1 MNKYL
6 ENIIRHKGQEVEER
20 KALYPEKLLEKSI
33 CFSTN
38 PVSMKAYLQRPDKSG
53 VIAEF
58 KRKSPSKGWIRQFAN
73 PAEITLGYMQ
83 SGATA
88 LSVLTDH
95 HFFAGS
101 FDDLKAARNENY
113 CPILQKDFIIDEY
126 QLIEAKSIGADAV
139 LLIAAVLTE
148 RELKSLAKAAH
159 NLNLE
164 TIIELHS
171 TDEIDKIPNDTDVIG
186 INNRNLRTFNVNIE
200 NSENLLHH
208 LPGKFVKIAE
218 SGISTAEEG
227 AELKMMG
234 FGGLLI
240 GAQFMASADPILACK
255 RFIRKMDSILETEQQ
270 IKL

>member
-6 ENIIRHKGQEVEER
+6 ENIIRHKRREVEER
-20 KALYPEKLLEKSI
+20 KALYPVKLLEKSI
-33 CFSTN
+33 YFSTN

-83 SGATA
+83 SGASA
-88 LSVLTDH
+88 LSVLTDN

-148 RELKSLAKAAH
+148 RDLKSLAKAAH
-159 NLNLE
+159 NLDLE
-164 TIIELHS
+164 TIIEIHS
-171 TDEIDKIPNDTDVIG
+171 ADEIGQIPEDADVIG
-186 INNRNLRTFNVNIE
+186 INNRNLQTFEVDIK
-200 NSENLLHH
+200 NSEKLLNQ
-208 LPGKFVKIAE
+208 LPKEFVKIAE
-218 SGISTAEEG
+218 SGISSAEEG
-227 AELKMMG
+227 ANLKMMG
-234 FGGLLI
+234 FDGLLI
-240 GAQFMASADPILACK
+240 GEQFMASADPVLACK
-255 RFIRKMDSILETEQQ
+255 RFIRKMDSILET
-270 IKL
+270 K